1 MHHSKAETWIKRRT
15 QQEPEEHVVEK
26 DVHQNFK
33 VTEGQGHH
41 ENLKA
46 ANLKC
51 VFWALFAVEP
61 FNLF

>member
-46 ANLKC
+46 ANLKW
-51 VFWALFAVEP
+51 VF
-61 FNLF
+61 